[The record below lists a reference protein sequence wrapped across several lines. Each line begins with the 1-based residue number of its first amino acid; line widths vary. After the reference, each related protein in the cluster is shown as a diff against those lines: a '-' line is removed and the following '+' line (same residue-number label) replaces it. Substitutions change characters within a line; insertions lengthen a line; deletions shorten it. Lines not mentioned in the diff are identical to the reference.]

1 MSNLLHLLEDTA
13 ARGAEGLTPEA
24 RVTLAAALRALQCPE
39 GGFAG
44 LDGRPDPY
52 FSLFAWLSLRA
63 LGAAYD
69 RDRLCVYLAARR
81 HDPNAVN
88 ALCADLVLACE
99 GQRHPFSRLKWLA
112 ALLRGDARAAYGA
125 FLAMLATGRVPSW
138 AARAAWRRQRSLFGA
153 AAALRLPTP
162 RLAAG
167 LVLAT
172 MAGGRGTGIVPA
184 LEARRC
190 AHGGFVSA
198 PGALPDVL
206 ATAAARFAIDFEKA
220 SAKDCGRK
228 KEEPTADLVFIEA
241 CWTEDG
247 LFGASPTAAR
257 GDAEHTF
264 YGLLALGTCRRP
276 GPSAGSRP
284 DAAAERARG
293 G

>member
-1 MSNLLHLLEDTA
+1 MLNLLHLLEDTA

-24 RVTLAAALRALQCPE
+24 RAKLVAALRALQCPE

-63 LGAAYD
+63 LGAACD

-99 GQRHPFSRLKWLA
+99 GQRHPFSRLKRLA

-125 FLAMLATGRVPSW
+125 FLAMLATGHVPSW
-138 AARAAWRRQRSLFGA
+138 VARVAWRRQRSQFGA
-153 AAALRLPTP
+153 AAARRLPTP
-162 RLAAG
+162 RLASG
-167 LVLAT
+167 LALAT
-172 MAGGRGTGIVPA
+172 MAGERGTGIGPA
-184 LEARRC
+184 LEERRC
-190 AHGGFVSA
+190 ADGGFVSA
-198 PGALPDVL
+198 PGALPDLL
-206 ATAAARFAIDFEKA
+206 ATAAARFAIDLKET
-220 SAKDCGRK
+220 SAKAGGRK
-228 KEEPTADLVFIEA
+228 GETAADLAFIEA

-276 GPSAGSRP
+276 GPSAGSMP
-284 DAAAERARG
+284 AEDARRARSG
-293 G
+293 

>member
-1 MSNLLHLLEDTA
+1 MSNLLHLLEDAA

-24 RVTLAAALRALQCPE
+24 RATLAAALRALQCPE

-63 LGAAYD
+63 LGAACD

-81 HDPNAVN
+81 HGPDAVN
-88 ALCADLVLACE
+88 ARCADLVLACE
-99 GQRHPFSRLKWLA
+99 GQRHPFSRLKRLA

-125 FLAMLATGRVPSW
+125 FLAMLATGPVPRW
-138 AARAAWRRQRSLFGA
+138 AARAAWRRQRSLFGS

-167 LVLAT
+167 LALAT
-172 MAGGRGTGIVPA
+172 MAGERGTGIVPA

-190 AHGGFVSA
+190 ADGGFVSA
-198 PGALPDVL
+198 PGALPDLL
-206 ATAAARFAIDFEKA
+206 ATAAARFAIGLGKT
-220 SAKDCGRK
+220 SAQACGRK
-228 KEEPTADLVFIEA
+228 EETAADLVFIEA
-241 CWTEDG
+241 CWKEDG
-247 LFGASPTAAR
+247 LFGASPTAAQ

-264 YGLLALGTCRRP
+264 YGLLALGTCRHP
-276 GPSAGSRP
+276 APSAGSRP
-284 DAAAERARG
+284 EADAERARG
-293 G
+293 D

>member
-13 ARGAEGLTPEA
+13 ARGAEGLTSEA
-24 RVTLAAALRALQCPE
+24 RATLAAALRALQCPE

-63 LGAAYD
+63 LGAACD

-99 GQRHPFSRLKWLA
+99 GQRQPFSRLKWLA
-112 ALLRGDARAAYGA
+112 ALLRGDARAAYAA
-125 FLAMLATGRVPSW
+125 FLAMLATGHVPTW
-138 AARAAWRRQRSLFGA
+138 AARAAWRRQRSQFGA

-167 LVLAT
+167 LALAT

-190 AHGGFVSA
+190 ADGGFVSA
-198 PGALPDVL
+198 PGALPDLL
-206 ATAAARFAIDFEKA
+206 ATAAARFAIDLEKS
-220 SAKDCGRK
+220 SAQACGRK
-228 KEEPTADLVFIEA
+228 EEPAADLVFIEA

-247 LFGASPTAAR
+247 LFGASPTAAQ

-276 GPSAGSRP
+276 GPSAGTSP
-284 DAAAERARG
+284 EAEARRAPSD
-293 G
+293 